1 MAKKQLIKLT
11 ESDLHTMIQEAV
23 MEVLKEVK
31 LTSFLVESPSA
42 SAMG

>member
-31 LTSFLVESPSA
+31 LTNPETGKQSWR
-42 SAMG
+42 